1 MAVDTN
7 FKGLLLEK
15 VKGEDPWLPPR
26 TWESIPSQSGTFLSP
41 SSSSSQNRQ
50 LLADTSTVSVSS
62 TFYFSA
68 FSFNR
73 LVLRIG

>member
-7 FKGLLLEK
+7 FKGFLLEK

-41 SSSSSQNRQ
+41 SSSSQNRQ